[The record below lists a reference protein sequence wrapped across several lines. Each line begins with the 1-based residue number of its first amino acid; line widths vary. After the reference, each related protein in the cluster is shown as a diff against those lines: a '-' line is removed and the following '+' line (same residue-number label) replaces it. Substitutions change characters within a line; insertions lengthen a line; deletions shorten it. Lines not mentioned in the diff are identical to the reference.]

1 MARRS
6 LRRATDAFSRPSE
19 LGLGLALTER
29 GAINFATPAGAGV
42 PYRLAEVIP
51 QRVGAAAAAVLLISV
66 ALPSHMTVLSER
78 ARIDGLKQNL
88 TALGPKA
95 EVVRRFRAAREEETR
110 LHDLLAHLTGG
121 QVLWSYALRDLSHR
135 IGPDVRLTMLE
146 VLEPQAAAPAPGA
159 TATAERPMRLVR
171 LTGLIRTQNRRPE
184 DVVGELMQ
192 SLERSPVFGQIRLE
206 GCQAVTP
213 SVSSFVLTAGIAE

>member
-1 MARRS
+1 MCIR
-6 LRRATDAFSRPSE
+6 D
-19 LGLGLALTER
+19 
-29 GAINFATPAGAGV
+29 
-42 PYRLAEVIP
+42 
-51 QRVGAAAAAVLLISV
+51 
-66 ALPSHMTVLSER
+66 R
-78 ARIDGLKQNL
+78 ARIETLKGDLKGL
-88 TALGPKA
+88 APKVEA
-95 EVVRRFRAAREEETR
+95 VRRFRAAREEETR

-146 VLEPQAAAPAPGA
+146 VLEPEAAAPAAG
-159 TATAERPMRLVR
+159 ATAERPTRLVR
-171 LTGLIRTQNRRPE
+171 LTGLIRTQSRRPE